1 MIYLAGD
8 LVKIQDGAVYST
20 GKLVPDWVLEKNWF
34 VKDLEK
40 YPLIHID
47 KSEDGKNA
55 INSYISAEYIYPV
68 LLKQEFGA
76 YYSKKED
83 ALKMWS
89 YLEELGINNDYAKA
103 GILSQF
109 LAESAMRSNNLEEVH
124 QNRLG
129 MTDDEYT
136 ASVDSEVYKNFVY
149 DGAGYGL
156 CQWTWHS
163 RKSGLLDMARSRG
176 VSIGDMYLQL
186 DFMVFEFN
194 TSYKNTYNKLI
205 NSKSCKEA
213 SDILLFEYEAPE
225 DQGEKQQETRKKY
238 AEEFFKKY
246 SLSTDDTVDP
256 TVDPTLNVIVDSDLK
271 LGSSGEAVKNL
282 QIRIA
287 QISKD
292 YEKEIVNHSFNNGK
306 PDGIYGNGLYNTV
319 KRLQSE
325 LELPITGEVDHILCA
340 ILNTPF
346 TAYYARYARLWE
358 KLSDIHDIVKEY

>member
-1 MIYLAGD
+1 MIYLEGD
-8 LVKIQDGAVYST
+8 LVKIKNGAVYST
-20 GKLVPDWVLEKNWF
+20 GKLVPGWVLEKNWF
-34 VKDLEK
+34 IKDLEK

-55 INSYISAEYIYPV
+55 INSYISEEYIYPV
-68 LLKQEFGA
+68 VLKQEFGS
-76 YYSKKED
+76 YYSNQDD

-103 GILSQF
+103 AILSQF

-124 QNRLG
+124 QHRIG

-136 ASVDSEVYKNFVY
+136 ASVDSGAYKNFAY
-149 DGAGYGL
+149 DSAGYGL
-156 CQWTWHS
+156 CQWTWHT
-163 RKSGLLDMARSRG
+163 RKRGLLDLAKSRG

-186 DFMVFEFN
+186 DFMLDEFK
-194 TSYKNTYNKLI
+194 SAYKTTYQKLI
-205 NSKSCKEA
+205 DSKSCKEA
-213 SDILLFEYEAPE
+213 SNILLFEYEAPA
-225 DQGEKQQETRKKY
+225 DQGEKQQETRTKY
-238 AEEFFKKY
+238 AEEFFNKY
-246 SLSTDDTVDP
+246 SLSTDD

-287 QISKD
+287 QISKA

-325 LELPITGEVDHILCA
+325 LELPITGEVDCILCG
-340 ILNTPF
+340 ILNTPI
-346 TAYYARYARLWE
+346 TAYYAYYAQLLK
-358 KLSDIHDIVKEY
+358 KLSDIRDIVKEE